1 MQEAESERL
10 GQPGEHRS
18 EERSPVVVDGGGAFI
33 PSTEQAEER
42 QVELRDFEASLVYKP
57 GQLGYTGKKKWEK
70 QYKTEKKGKR
80 GKWFTSDSFRC
91 F

>member
-57 GQLGYTGKKKWEK
+57 GQLGYTGKKNGKNNTKQKRKEK
-70 QYKTEKKGKR
+70 EENGSLLLPTLG
-80 GKWFTSDSFRC
+80 
-91 F
+91 